1 MPGAV
6 ISAGLAAVS
15 RVGRVFVA
23 TGFRFYHDQCLM
35 RASALAYT
43 SLLSLVPLLALMFA
57 VLKGLGVQDR
67 LEPLLLSRLSLDQ
80 ATTDQVIGFIDRTN
94 VGTLGAVGAAAL
106 VLTVLSVLGTIEASF
121 NDIWRV
127 SRARTVWR
135 QVSDYLGVVLLTPF
149 LLLAAT
155 AIASASQVQGLL
167 DRVLRDGTVGGL
179 AMQALRLSPLLINAV
194 ALGILYAIMPNRR
207 PAPAPVVISAL
218 LAGAAWHGVQTVYVA
233 LQVGVARYDAIY
245 GALAQLPVTLVWLY
259 VSWTIVLAGAELAAV
274 LEYGGDGR
282 PATVPADV
290 LALEVL
296 VRAADAF
303 TAGSGGVE
311 PRRVARDLGLDV
323 GTVRRQVQELAD
335 RGWLVHV
342 DGGDRVALGCEAA
355 KIAVADLPNGTFD
368 DLPPGVDTRVRALV
382 ARRQAGGA
390 QAWEGVSLMDV
401 LQ

>member
-1 MPGAV
+1 VTAPPGSLLATLSRPGGALV
-6 ISAGLAAVS
+6 AAGY
-15 RVGRVFVA
+15 
-23 TGFRFYHDQCLM
+23 RFYHDQCLM

-57 VLKGLGVQDR
+57 VLKGLGAQER

-106 VLTVLSVLGTIEASF
+106 VFTVLSVLGTIEASF

-127 SRARTVWR
+127 ARARTFWR

-155 AIASASQVQGLL
+155 AIASASQVQQIL
-167 DRVLRDGTVGGL
+167 DRVLHDGTVGGL
-179 AMQALRLSPLLINAV
+179 AMQAVRLSPLLINAV

-207 PAPAPVVISAL
+207 PAPAPLVISAL
-218 LAGAAWHGVQTVYVA
+218 LAGAAWHVMQTLYVA

-259 VSWTIVLAGAELAAV
+259 VSWAIVLAGAELAAV

-290 LALEVL
+290 LALELL

-303 TAGSGGVE
+303 TAGAGGIE
-311 PRRVARDLGLDV
+311 PHRVARALGLDV
-323 GTVRRQVQELAD
+323 GTVWRGSRGLVE
-335 RGWLVHV
+335 RGWLVLV
-342 DGGDRVALGCEAA
+342 DGGERIALGCEAA
-355 KIAVADLPNGTFD
+355 KIAVAELPNGVLD
-368 DLPPGVDTRVRALV
+368 DLPPGIDARVRALV

-390 QAWEGVSLMDV
+390 RACAGVTLMEV

>member
-1 MPGAV
+1 
-6 ISAGLAAVS
+6 
-15 RVGRVFVA
+15 
-23 TGFRFYHDQCLM
+23 M

-57 VLKGLGVQDR
+57 VLKGLGAQER

-106 VLTVLSVLGTIEASF
+106 VFTVLSVLGTIEASF

-127 SRARTVWR
+127 ARARTFWR

-155 AIASASQVQGLL
+155 AIASASQVQQIL
-167 DRVLRDGTVGGL
+167 DRVLHDGTVGGL
-179 AMQALRLSPLLINAV
+179 AMQAVRLSPLLINAV

-207 PAPAPVVISAL
+207 PAPAPLVISAL
-218 LAGAAWHGVQTVYVA
+218 LAGAAWHVMQTLYVA

-259 VSWTIVLAGAELAAV
+259 VSWAIVLAGAELAAV

-290 LALEVL
+290 LALELL

-303 TAGSGGVE
+303 TAGAGGIE
-311 PRRVARDLGLDV
+311 PHRVARALGLDV
-323 GTVRRQVQELAD
+323 GTVWRGSRGLVE
-335 RGWLVHV
+335 RGWLVLV
-342 DGGDRVALGCEAA
+342 DGGERIALGCEAA
-355 KIAVADLPNGTFD
+355 KIAVAELPNGVLD
-368 DLPPGVDTRVRALV
+368 DLPPGIDARVRALV

-390 QAWEGVSLMDV
+390 RACAGVTLMEV